1 MLNVYDLLGLQIIP
15 PTATVKRGNSL
26 SVICRIINHDQLDD
40 FEMTWQIMTTGDNLA
55 NDPSAQVTQVNTTD
69 LRLVVDSVTKPT
81 GYSCV
86 MQNSLRMIIAEH
98 LIVDI
103 IDVPGPPRSLSV
115 QTTRSGEGIYVTWL
129 APETDNGSPLT
140 AYYVT
145 IIVEGGNST
154 VVPVLPSK
162 TEVNYLVGKCKV
174 INVTVTSENACGNST
189 TMEFSID
196 TRNQCGKGLFACL
209 ITI

>member
-98 LIVDI
+98 LIVKKYF
-103 IDVPGPPRSLSV
+103 SLLYFL
-115 QTTRSGEGIYVTWL
+115 G
-129 APETDNGSPLT
+129 
-140 AYYVT
+140 
-145 IIVEGGNST
+145 
-154 VVPVLPSK
+154 K
-162 TEVNYLVGKCKV
+162 FLVK
-174 INVTVTSENACGNST
+174 IMIHTSAS
-189 TMEFSID
+189 
-196 TRNQCGKGLFACL
+196 A
-209 ITI
+209 